1 MGVQFIYFD
10 SLSHKIGYS
19 VYISYTLRLADNMTD
34 TRRLSNNTRTLLDD
48 ESVIRRIF
56 DHIDNNT
63 TDMGSECWQEPVGHY
78 QSQAYFE
85 AELSVLR
92 KQFTIYCPS
101 SALEGPGAYLTSHV
115 HGTPIVVVR
124 TKDGTVNAFRNACR
138 HRGVQ
143 VAEGC
148 GHTKSFVCPYHAW
161 TYGLDGSLRGVPHEH
176 GFPELDKSQRGLVP
190 IVCKEENG
198 LIFVCIDGQDAA
210 IENELLSNT
219 IGLIPETYRVHQT
232 LSVELPANW
241 KIVLESFLEGYH
253 IRATH
258 TDTFFPLQFD
268 NLNVVEQFGRNSRLC
283 FPYRAVEKLRSKPAS
298 SWNVDLSLTYVYH
311 LFPNILI
318 SNHPGFKAVV
328 ILEPV
333 AVDRTKQTT
342 YIVTGVDA
350 DDTDNLALVDSA
362 LAVVNAA
369 IDEDRQVIMSG
380 QRGLAANAN
389 QHLEFG
395 LFESSI
401 VHFHSTMKSLM
412 RDKS

>member
-1 MGVQFIYFD
+1 
-10 SLSHKIGYS
+10 
-19 VYISYTLRLADNMTD
+19 MTD
-34 TRRLSNNTRTLLDD
+34 KQQLNEISSNSSPILLDD
-48 ESVIRRIF
+48 EAVIRRIF
-56 DHIDNNT
+56 DHIDTKN
-63 TDMGSECWQEPVGHY
+63 TDMGTECWQEPVEHY
-78 QSQAYFE
+78 QSKAHFE
-85 AELSVLR
+85 LELTTLR
-92 KQFTIYCPS
+92 RQFTIYCPS
-101 SALEGPGAYLTSHV
+101 SALDGPGAYSARDV
-115 HGTPIVVVR
+115 YGTPIVVVR
-124 TKDGTVNAFRNACR
+124 NKEGAVNAFRNACR

-176 GFPELDKSQRGLVP
+176 GFPELDKTQRGLVP
-190 IVCKEENG
+190 IECKEENG
-198 LIFVCIDGQDAA
+198 LIFICIDRQDSSV
-210 IENELLSNT
+210 ESELLINT
-219 IGLIPETYRVHQT
+219 VGLIPETHRLHEV
-232 LSVELPANW
+232 LSIELPANW

-283 FPYRAVEKLRSKPAS
+283 FPYRAVEKLRDKPVS

-328 ILEPV
+328 VLDPI

-342 YIVTGVDA
+342 FIVTGVDA

-401 VHFHSTMKSLM
+401 VHFHSTMKALVKN
-412 RDKS
+412 R